1 MAEPPTY
8 EYILVSREAAVGI
21 VQLNRP
27 QVLNALSTALIDEV
41 VAAFQAFDA
50 DPTIGCLVLTGNERA
65 FAAGADIKEM
75 AEASA
80 VEMMTRDNL
89 ARWERIRQIKKPII
103 AAVSGFALGG
113 GCELAMACDMIIA
126 GETAQFGQPE
136 INLGVMP
143 GAGGTQRLTRA
154 LGKAKAMELIL
165 TGRMLSA
172 AEAERLGLVTRVVP
186 PEAYLSEAKR
196 LAAEIAAKAPIA
208 VRLAKAAVNKAY
220 ELSLREGL
228 EFERRQLLHPLRHRG
243 PERGDARL
251 CREAQ
256 GDVPGEVGGYKLK
269 PIEALYVRWRTLS
282 SRAQRRTIVWPW
294 QDVGLRRRTSL
305 RSG

>member
-1 MAEPPTY
+1 MAESPTY
-8 EYILVSREAAVGI
+8 EYILVRQEGAVGI

-27 QVLNALSTALIDEV
+27 QALNALSTALIDEV
-41 VAAFQAFDA
+41 VTALGAFDA
-50 DPTIGCLVLTGNERA
+50 DPAIGCLVLTGNDRA

-75 AEASA
+75 ADASA
-80 VEMMTRDNL
+80 VDMLTRDNL

-126 GETAQFGQPE
+126 SETAQFGQPE

-143 GAGGTQRLTRA
+143 GAGGSQRLTRA

-186 PEAYLSEAKR
+186 PESYLGEAKR

-228 EFERRQLLHPLRHRG
+228 EFERASFYTLFATEDQKEGMRAFVEKRK
-243 PERGDARL
+243 ATY
-251 CREAQ
+251 Q
-256 GDVPGEVGGYKLK
+256 GK
-269 PIEALYVRWRTLS
+269 
-282 SRAQRRTIVWPW
+282 
-294 QDVGLRRRTSL
+294 
-305 RSG
+305 

>member
-8 EYILVSREAAVGI
+8 EYILVSREDSVGI

-27 QVLNALSTALIDEV
+27 QVLNAMSTALIDEV

-50 DPTIGCLVLTGNERA
+50 DPTIGCLVLTGNDRA

-113 GCELAMACDMIIA
+113 GCALALACDMIFA
-126 GETAQFGQPE
+126 SETAQFGQPE
-136 INLGVMP
+136 INIGVMP

-228 EFERRQLLHPLRHRG
+228 EFERAGFYTLFATEDQKEGMRAFVEKRK
-243 PERGDARL
+243 A
-251 CREAQ
+251 AYQ
-256 GDVPGEVGGYKLK
+256 GK
-269 PIEALYVRWRTLS
+269 
-282 SRAQRRTIVWPW
+282 
-294 QDVGLRRRTSL
+294 
-305 RSG
+305 